1 MINIKKVIKDY
12 LSTWKECKTCN
23 HMCKEALL
31 IELNNDGFI
40 CVDCVSDEPTYG
52 QAQLVHSRYNFNV
65 VFTQKGGLI

>member
-52 QAQLVHSRYNFNV
+52 QA
-65 VFTQKGGLI
+65 